1 MKKQNNKE
9 TGWGKVAAWYDAL
22 LHGDDTYQ
30 KEVILPHLLRLVA
43 PKTGKRIADIGCG
56 QGFFSFAFAE
66 AGATVTGFDIAKELT
81 ALATTHTKEH
91 SKLNAAFYTAPASD
105 LPARDN
111 AFDTALFVLSLQNI
125 EEYREA
131 IAESARV
138 LKQDGEL
145 FIVLNHPAFRVP
157 TASAWM
163 YDEETKTQYRRVDHY
178 ALPFST
184 KIDMTPGIADVKKK
198 IYTVSFHRS
207 LQDYVKAVT
216 KAGLVVT
223 GLEEWHSHRESQK
236 GPRAKAE
243 DTARKEFPLFLM
255 LRAKKI

>member
-1 MKKQNNKE
+1 MKKNNKKD
-9 TGWGKVAAWYDAL
+9 TGWGTVAVWYNTL
-22 LHGDDTYQ
+22 IRGNDTYQ

-43 PKTGKRIADIGCG
+43 PKSGKRIADIGCG

-66 AGATVTGFDIAKELT
+66 SGATVTGFDIAKELT
-81 ALATTHTKEH
+81 ALATTHAKEH
-91 SKLNAAFYTAPASD
+91 SKLNVAFYTAPANQ

-131 IAESARV
+131 VAESARV
-138 LKQDGEL
+138 LKQGGEL
-145 FIVLNHPAFRVP
+145 FIVLNHPAFRIP
-157 TASAWM
+157 TSSSWEF
-163 YDEETKTQYRRVDHY
+163 DEATKTQYRRVDRY

-184 KIDMTPGIADVKKK
+184 KIDMTPGTADSKKK
-198 IYTVSFHRS
+198 IYTLSFHRS

-223 GLEEWHSHRESQK
+223 GLEEWHSHRTSQK
-236 GPRAKAE
+236 GPRAEAE
-243 DTARKEFPLFLM
+243 DAARKEFPLFLM
-255 LRAKKI
+255 LRAQKQ

>member
-1 MKKQNNKE
+1 MKKTNKKD
-9 TGWGKVAAWYDAL
+9 TGWGSVAAWYDTL
-22 LHGDDTYQ
+22 LHGEDTYQ

-43 PKTGKRIADIGCG
+43 PKSGTRIADIGCG
-56 QGFFSFAFAE
+56 QGFFSFAFSE

-81 ALATTHTKEH
+81 TLATSHAKQH
-91 SKLNAAFYTAPASD
+91 SNLKTAFYTAPANH
-105 LPARDN
+105 LPARDS

-131 IAESARV
+131 VAESARV

-157 TASAWM
+157 TASSWEF
-163 YDEETKTQYRRVDHY
+163 DEETKTQHRRIDRY

-184 KIDMTPGIADVKKK
+184 KIDMTPGTADIKKK

-236 GPRAKAE
+236 GLRAKAE
-243 DTARKEFPLFLM
+243 DAARKEFPLFLM